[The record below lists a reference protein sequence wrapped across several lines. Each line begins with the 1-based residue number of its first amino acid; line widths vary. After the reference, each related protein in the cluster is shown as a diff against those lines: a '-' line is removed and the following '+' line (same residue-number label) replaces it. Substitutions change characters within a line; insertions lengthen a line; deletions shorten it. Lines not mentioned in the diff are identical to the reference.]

1 MILAVHAH
9 CIHRFGGQ
17 RKAVCMERC
26 ESNICLQQDRPEKME
41 GKFMGKRLCSLLLA
55 AVLAGGMLPAAA
67 AVEEITIAD
76 PDSEIVAAEPAAEET
91 ETVVDAEES
100 GTQIPAEEDSQE
112 DPAEQILD
120 LGEASEP
127 APVEVVSDV
136 TEVSELIQDTWDDAY
151 YAEITVDPQ
160 TNQVEKDGE
169 KTSLRSELDLT
180 KTEEK
185 TVLSS
190 AAQAEEFFQ
199 EEESYDA
206 YADDDGVVHVFNPYQ
221 TCRILLYADSLV
233 DDYGASKVMYL
244 ENYAEYI
251 LQYETEE
258 QTQLAYEAL
267 SAQYGSEN
275 CQLDQILS
283 SNMLLDTKNQNEE
296 ESTPAPC
303 DSWGAHY
310 MGLDEMKS
318 QTTQYNLDSRSVTV
332 AVIDTGIDKNHSI
345 FSGRKIT
352 GYNFLA
358 TQKRPATNY
367 YDTNGHGT
375 HVAGIVA
382 DCTPKNVNIMALRVF
397 NASGST
403 TSTVTIDNALKYAYE
418 HGAKVINL
426 SLGNEDHFGTWD
438 NTLRKIYNAGIP
450 VIAAAGN
457 YTETNKSLEVNYPAS
472 LSTTIAISAI
482 DVNGTIAEYSCRGSA
497 IDFAAPGSEVICA
510 SAGGG
515 MTSDSGTSMAAPHV
529 TAAVAMIYLKH
540 PTYSISSIKQVLKN
554 YAVDRGA
561 TGKDTKYG
569 YGVIQGLGSYYAE
582 DSGDLLLKS
591 VSLKYSKMQYTG
603 AARKNP
609 VVQVK
614 ASSGKVLPTSA
625 YKVTYSKNTSVGTA
639 TVKITGC
646 NGHRGTITK
655 TFEIVPKSV
664 SITSLTNKSS
674 RKLYVKWSSSKSYQ
688 GYQVQYA
695 TNSSFTKG
703 KHSVKQSGTSTSR
716 TYSGLTKGK
725 RYYVRVRAYKKVN
738 GTTHYGYWSPVKS
751 IRISR

>member
-1 MILAVHAH
+1 
-9 CIHRFGGQ
+9 
-17 RKAVCMERC
+17 
-26 ESNICLQQDRPEKME
+26 
-41 GKFMGKRLCSLLLA
+41 MGKRLCSLLLA

-67 AVEEITIAD
+67 AVEEITVAD
-76 PDSEIVAAEPAAEET
+76 PDTEIVAAEPAADAESAADEAEIT
-91 ETVVDAEES
+91 VDAEES
-100 GTQIPAEEDSQE
+100 GTEISAAEDSQE
-112 DPAEQILD
+112 DPAEQTLD
-120 LGEASEP
+120 LGEASDP

-136 TEVSELIQDTWDDAY
+136 TEVSELIQDTWDDDY

-160 TNQVEKDGE
+160 SNQVEKDGE

-180 KTEEK
+180 KAEEK
-185 TVLSS
+185 NVLSS

-206 YADDDGVVHVFNPYQ
+206 YADEEGVVHVSNPYQ

-244 ENYAEYI
+244 ESYAEYI
-251 LQYETEE
+251 LQYDTEE

-283 SNMLLDTKNQNEE
+283 SSMLLDTENQNGE

-367 YDTNGHGT
+367 SDTNGHGT

-426 SLGNEDHFGTWD
+426 SLGNEAYLGTWD

-457 YTETNKSLEVNYPAS
+457 YTETNQGLEINYPAS
-472 LSTTIAISAI
+472 LSTTIAVSAL
-482 DVNGTIAEYSCRGSA
+482 DEDGTIADYSCRGSA
-497 IDFAAPGSEVICA
+497 IDFAAPGTNIVCA
-510 SAGGG
+510 GVGGVV
-515 MTSDSGTSMAAPHV
+515 TADSGTSMAAPHV
-529 TAAVAMIYLKH
+529 SAAVAMIYLKH
-540 PTYSISSIKQVLKN
+540 PTYGISSIKQVLKN

-561 TGKDTKYG
+561 AGKDSKYG
-569 YGVIQGLGSYYAE
+569 YGVIRGLGSYYAE

-625 YKVTYSKNTSVGTA
+625 YKVSYSKNTSVGTA
-639 TVKITGC
+639 TVKITGV

-674 RKLYVKWSSSKSYQ
+674 RKLYVKWSSSKSLQ
-688 GYQVQYA
+688 GYQIQYA

-703 KHSVKQSGTSTSR
+703 KHSIKQSGTSTSR

-725 RYYVRVRAYKKVN
+725 RYYVRVRAYKKVS
-738 GTTHYGYWSPVKS
+738 GTTYYGYWSPVKS
-751 IRISR
+751 IRITR

>member
-1 MILAVHAH
+1 
-9 CIHRFGGQ
+9 
-17 RKAVCMERC
+17 
-26 ESNICLQQDRPEKME
+26 
-41 GKFMGKRLCSLLLA
+41 MGKRLCSLLLA

-67 AVEEITIAD
+67 AVEEITVAD
-76 PDSEIVAAEPAAEET
+76 PDTEIVAAEPAADAESAADEAEIT
-91 ETVVDAEES
+91 VDAEES
-100 GTQIPAEEDSQE
+100 GTEISAAEDSQE
-112 DPAEQILD
+112 DPAEQTLD
-120 LGEASEP
+120 LGEASDP

-136 TEVSELIQDTWDDAY
+136 TEVSELIQDTWDDDY

-160 TNQVEKDGE
+160 SNQVEKDGE

-180 KTEEK
+180 KAEEK
-185 TVLSS
+185 KVLSS

-206 YADDDGVVHVFNPYQ
+206 YADEEGVVHVSNPYQ

-251 LQYETEE
+251 LQYDTEE

-283 SNMLLDTKNQNEE
+283 SSMLLDTENQNEE

-426 SLGNEDHFGTWD
+426 SLGNEAYLGTWD

-457 YTETNKSLEVNYPAS
+457 YTETNQGLEINYPAS
-472 LSTTIAISAI
+472 LSTTIAVSAL
-482 DVNGTIAEYSCRGSA
+482 DEDGTIADYSCRGSA
-497 IDFAAPGSEVICA
+497 IDFAAPGTNIVCA
-510 SAGGG
+510 GVGGVV
-515 MTSDSGTSMAAPHV
+515 TADSGTSMAAPHV
-529 TAAVAMIYLKH
+529 SAAVAMIYLKH
-540 PTYSISSIKQVLKN
+540 PTYGISSIKQVLKN

-561 TGKDTKYG
+561 AGKDSKYG
-569 YGVIQGLGSYYAE
+569 YGVIRGLGSYYAE

-625 YKVTYSKNTSVGTA
+625 YKVSYSKNTSVGTA
-639 TVKITGC
+639 TVKITGV

-674 RKLYVKWSSSKSYQ
+674 RKLYVKWSSSKSLQ
-688 GYQVQYA
+688 GYQIQYA

-703 KHSVKQSGTSTSR
+703 KHSIKQSGTSTSR

-725 RYYVRVRAYKKVN
+725 RYYVRVRAYKKVS
-738 GTTHYGYWSPVKS
+738 GTTYYGYWSPVKS
-751 IRISR
+751 IRITR

>member
-1 MILAVHAH
+1 
-9 CIHRFGGQ
+9 
-17 RKAVCMERC
+17 
-26 ESNICLQQDRPEKME
+26 
-41 GKFMGKRLCSLLLA
+41 MGKRLCSLLLA

-67 AVEEITIAD
+67 AVEEITVAD
-76 PDSEIVAAEPAAEET
+76 PDTEIVAAEPAADAESAADEA
-91 ETVVDAEES
+91 EIAADAEES
-100 GTQIPAEEDSQE
+100 GTEIPAEEDSQE
-112 DPAEQILD
+112 DSAEQILD

-136 TEVSELIQDTWDDAY
+136 TEVSELIQDNWDDDY

-160 TNQVEKDGE
+160 SNQVEKDGE

-180 KTEEK
+180 KAEEK
-185 TVLSS
+185 KVLSS

-206 YADDDGVVHVFNPYQ
+206 YADEDGVVHVSNPYQ
-221 TCRILLYADSLV
+221 TCRIMVYADTLV

-251 LQYETEE
+251 LQYDTEE

-283 SNMLLDTKNQNEE
+283 SNMLLDTENQNEE

-426 SLGNEDHFGTWD
+426 SLGNEAYLGTWD

-457 YTETNKSLEVNYPAS
+457 YTETNQGLEINYPAS
-472 LSTTIAISAI
+472 LSTTIAVSAL
-482 DVNGTIAEYSCRGSA
+482 DEDGTIADYSCRGSA
-497 IDFAAPGSEVICA
+497 IDFAAPGTNIVCA
-510 SAGGG
+510 GVGGVV
-515 MTSDSGTSMAAPHV
+515 TADSGTSMAAPHV
-529 TAAVAMIYLKH
+529 SAAVAMIYLKH
-540 PTYSISSIKQVLKN
+540 PTYGISSIKQVLKN

-561 TGKDTKYG
+561 AGKDSKYG
-569 YGVIQGLGSYYAE
+569 YGVIRGLGSYYAE

-625 YKVTYSKNTSVGTA
+625 YKVSYSKNTSVGTA
-639 TVKITGC
+639 TVKITGV

-674 RKLYVKWSSSKSYQ
+674 RKLYVKWSSSKSLQ
-688 GYQVQYA
+688 GYQIQYA

-703 KHSVKQSGTSTSR
+703 KHSIKQSGTSTSR

-725 RYYVRVRAYKKVN
+725 RYYVRVRAYKKVS
-738 GTTHYGYWSPVKS
+738 GTTYYGYWSPVKS
-751 IRISR
+751 IRITR

>member
-1 MILAVHAH
+1 
-9 CIHRFGGQ
+9 
-17 RKAVCMERC
+17 
-26 ESNICLQQDRPEKME
+26 
-41 GKFMGKRLCSLLLA
+41 
-55 AVLAGGMLPAAA
+55 
-67 AVEEITIAD
+67 
-76 PDSEIVAAEPAAEET
+76 
-91 ETVVDAEES
+91 
-100 GTQIPAEEDSQE
+100 
-112 DPAEQILD
+112 
-120 LGEASEP
+120 
-127 APVEVVSDV
+127 
-136 TEVSELIQDTWDDAY
+136 
-151 YAEITVDPQ
+151 
-160 TNQVEKDGE
+160 
-169 KTSLRSELDLT
+169 
-180 KTEEK
+180 
-185 TVLSS
+185 
-190 AAQAEEFFQ
+190 
-199 EEESYDA
+199 
-206 YADDDGVVHVFNPYQ
+206 
-221 TCRILLYADSLV
+221 
-233 DDYGASKVMYL
+233 MYL

-283 SNMLLDTKNQNEE
+283 SNMLLDTENRNDD
-296 ESTPAPC
+296 ESTPAPVQC
-303 DSWGAHY
+303 NSWGAY
-310 MGLDEMKS
+310 YLGMDEMKS
-318 QTTQYNLDSRSVTV
+318 QTTRYNLDSRSVTV

-358 TQKRPATNY
+358 TKNRPATNY
-367 YDTNGHGT
+367 SDTNGHGT

-382 DCTPKNVNIMALRVF
+382 DCTSTNVNIMALRVF
-397 NASGST
+397 NASGTT
-403 TSTVTIDNALKYAYE
+403 TSTATIDNALKYAYE

-426 SLGNEDHFGTWD
+426 SLGTEDHFGTWD

-457 YTETNKSLEVNYPAS
+457 YTETNQGLEINYPAS

-716 TYSGLTKGK
+716 TYSGLSKGK